1 MTEGRTFQR
10 EFITDLWAEIEPLA
24 REHLAETGISG
35 KLPLEL
41 DKDGYQAAQQNGT
54 HFFHTVRLNGELIGY
69 CSTIVCRAMRDS
81 ALEAH
86 EDGIYVVPRHRGYI
100 GSDLEHWVDD
110 IMALEYGCRR
120 SYRERIV
127 EPGHVDRAVRR
138 GPLGYK
144 PVSVLWEID
153 LPRRKVA

>member
-1 MTEGRTFQR
+1 MTEGRLFQR
-10 EFITDLWAEIEPLA
+10 EFVTDLWAELAPLA
-24 REHLAETGISG
+24 AEHLAETGISG
-35 KLPLEL
+35 ALPLKL
-41 DKDGYQAAQQNGT
+41 DHDAYQAAQQNGT

-69 CSTIVCRAMRDS
+69 CSTLVCRALRDS
-81 ALEAH
+81 VLEAH

-120 SYRERIV
+120 SYRERIAD
-127 EPGHVDRAVRR
+127 PAHVDRAVRR

-144 PVSVLWEID
+144 PMSILWVRE
-153 LPRRKVA
+153 LYHQAVA